1 MNRSRILTW
10 LAAVLIVG
18 SVVAGWIAIGR
29 LAAATERGLA
39 RTEQSLSSARDLAVT
54 TAASA
59 DEVQQLVGVI
69 GEGLSSTADALVATR
84 QVSTS
89 VRGLLGVASIFDGVQ
104 DLTDRL
110 KTAEASIA
118 TVEIDLQEA
127 SGSVAEAAPDLAKAV
142 VSLKLIPDQLGRSIA
157 EVESSRARI
166 GQQVWLWRLAM
177 AAGGAA
183 LAAMLLLIVQLRAAI
198 VIVSSLNA
206 QSVRELT

>member
-1 MNRSRILTW
+1 MNRSKILTW
-10 LAAVLIVG
+10 LAAALIAA

-29 LAAATERGLA
+29 LAAATQRGLA
-39 RTEQSLSSARDLAVT
+39 RTEQSLSSARELAVT

-59 DEVQQLVGVI
+59 DEVQQLIGVI

-89 VRGLLGVASIFDGVQ
+89 VRGLLGVASIFDRVQ
-104 DLTDRL
+104 DLTDSL

-127 SGSVAEAAPDLAKAV
+127 SGSIAEAAPDLVQAIT
-142 VSLKLIPDQLGRSIA
+142 SLKSIPDQLDRSIA
-157 EVESSRARI
+157 EVETSRARI
-166 GQQVWLWRLAM
+166 GQQVWLWRLAI

-183 LAAMLLLIVQLRAAI
+183 LAVMLVLIAQLYRPGH
-198 VIVSSLNA
+198 VSVSPLNDGR
-206 QSVRELT
+206 SES